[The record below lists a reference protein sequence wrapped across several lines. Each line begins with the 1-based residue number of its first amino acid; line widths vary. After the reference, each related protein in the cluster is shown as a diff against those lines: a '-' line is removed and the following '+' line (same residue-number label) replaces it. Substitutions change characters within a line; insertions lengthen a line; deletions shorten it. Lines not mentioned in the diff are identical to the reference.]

1 MNRALLGVAVAAG
14 VAAGVLTLYV
24 MAHPYIPLD
33 STVERDVQATDWG
46 PLVYAFRFFSWIG
59 DIKGLVVEIVIFF
72 LILLFNRR
80 AWLFAAGATLTGGWY
95 QGLVNL
101 VHRPRPTVPY
111 VYQVTEHPG
120 ASSYP
125 SGHTIFVVTV
135 VVVLMV
141 CFGHRFLP
149 RWGQAAAWALA
160 ALLVL
165 VNAIGRMYTGA
176 HWPTD
181 VLGGILIAVFWL
193 SLLASVRR
201 VYDLSQARP
210 KKANPGGAPQPV
222 GAGGHPEVT

>member
-1 MNRALLGVAVAAG
+1 MNRTLLGVAVAAG
-14 VAAGVLTLYV
+14 VAAAVLTLYV
-24 MAHPYIPLD
+24 VGHPYIPQD
-33 STVERDVQATDWG
+33 STVERDIQATDWG
-46 PLVYAFRFFSWIG
+46 PLVYAFRAFSWIG
-59 DIKGLVVEIVIFF
+59 DAKGLVLEIVIFF

-80 AWLFAAGATLTGGWY
+80 AWLFAGGATLTGAWY
-95 QGLVNL
+95 VGIVNL

-125 SGHTIFVVTV
+125 SGHTMFVVTV

-149 RWGQAAAWALA
+149 RWGQAAGWSVAV
-160 ALLVL
+160 LLVL
-165 VNAIGRMYTGA
+165 ANAIGRMYTGA

-181 VLGGILIAVFWL
+181 VLGGVLIAVFWL
-193 SLLASVRR
+193 SLLASIRR

-210 KKANPGGAPQPV
+210 KMVPDGIRRPVEGGGQ
-222 GAGGHPEVT
+222 PEVT

>member
-1 MNRALLGVAVAAG
+1 MNRTLLGVAVTTA
-14 VAAGVLTLYV
+14 VAAAVLTLYV
-24 MAHPYIPLD
+24 MGHPYIPQD
-33 STVERDVQATDWG
+33 ATVERDVQATDWG
-46 PLVYAFRFFSWIG
+46 PLVYAFRFYSWIG
-59 DIKGLVVEIVIFF
+59 DAKGLVVEVVIFF

-95 QGLVNL
+95 AAIVNL

-125 SGHTIFVVTV
+125 SGHTMFVVTV

-149 RWGQAAAWALA
+149 RWGQVAGWSVAV
-160 ALLVL
+160 LLVAA
-165 VNAIGRMYTGA
+165 NAIGRMYTGA
-176 HWPTD
+176 HWPSD

-193 SLLASVRR
+193 SLLASIRR
-201 VYDLSQARP
+201 VYDLNQARP
-210 KKANPGGAPQPV
+210 KADARGLRQAEGRGRQ
-222 GAGGHPEVT
+222 PEVT

>member
-1 MNRALLGVAVAAG
+1 MNRTLLGVAVTAG
-14 VAAGVLTLYV
+14 VAAAVLTLYV
-24 MAHPYIPLD
+24 VGHPYIPQD

-46 PLVYAFRFFSWIG
+46 PLVYAFRVFSWIG
-59 DIKGLVVEIVIFF
+59 DAKGLALEIVIFF

-80 AWLFAAGATLTGGWY
+80 AWLFAGGATLTAGWY
-95 QGLVNL
+95 AGIVNL

-125 SGHTIFVVTV
+125 SGHTMFVVTV

-141 CFGHRFLP
+141 AFGHRFLP
-149 RWGQAAAWALA
+149 RWGQVAGWTLA
-160 ALLVL
+160 VLLVL
-165 VNAIGRMYTGA
+165 ANAIGRMYTGA

-210 KKANPGGAPQPV
+210 KAASSGIRR
-222 GAGGHPEVT
+222 PEVT